1 MLAFWRPALC
11 IIGMAFQRDIDKGAG
26 EVIRLEISEFKG
38 KKLFNIR
45 IWYTDKESGQLR
57 PTQKGVTIRPEQF
70 GEIKQAV
77 LDAEAEIQDILAQ
90 GG

>member
-1 MLAFWRPALC
+1 MP
-11 IIGMAFQRDIDKGAG
+11 FQKDIDKGAG

-45 IWYTDKESGQLR
+45 IWYTDKEGQLR

-70 GEIKQAV
+70 GEIKNAI
-77 LDAEAEIQDILAQ
+77 LEAEPEIQQILQ
-90 GG
+90 GGD